1 MSVSAG
7 CCGSFRVT
15 KRMSLLGKGLCLV
28 AFFKDIRRHCMSLIG
43 SWPLSSEKDLT
54 FVTRR
59 LNKFRWET
67 CVSVAYKNMIL
78 VLFYNLKDTTYSSCY
93 LWCSSVELVSDRLA
107 FIHRNLHIHLK
118 QQSCFSAT
126 TECNTFELSGVQ
138 SATIKLPVRVSEQ
151 IESCSFENWLDRC
164 CPLLVGS
171 ISYSYETIQNVNE
184 AL

>member
-78 VLFYNLKDTTYSSCY
+78 VLFFLQFKRHNFDALY
-93 LWCSSVELVSDRLA
+93 VELVSDRLA

-151 IESCSFENWLDRC
+151 IESCSFEN
-164 CPLLVGS
+164 
-171 ISYSYETIQNVNE
+171 
-184 AL
+184 

>member
-78 VLFYNLKDTTYSSCY
+78 VLFFFFYNLKDTTYSSCY
-93 LWCSSVELVSDRLA
+93 LWCSLCWISQWQARLYTQKLAHSSQTAELLQCNYWMQHFWTQWSSV
-107 FIHRNLHIHLK
+107 
-118 QQSCFSAT
+118 C
-126 TECNTFELSGVQ
+126 
-138 SATIKLPVRVSEQ
+138 
-151 IESCSFENWLDRC
+151 
-164 CPLLVGS
+164 
-171 ISYSYETIQNVNE
+171 YY
-184 AL
+184 